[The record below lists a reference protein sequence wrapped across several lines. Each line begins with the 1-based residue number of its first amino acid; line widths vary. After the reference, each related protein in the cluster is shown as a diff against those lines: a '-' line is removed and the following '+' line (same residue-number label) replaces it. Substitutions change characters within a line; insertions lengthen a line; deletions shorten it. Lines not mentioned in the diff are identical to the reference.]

1 MRAALELAR
10 QAEAE
15 GEVPVG
21 AVVVR
26 DGEIIGRGFNAPISR
41 QDPSAHAEMMA
52 LRDAA
57 RHVGN
62 YRLVGCDL
70 YVTLEPCMMCAGAIM
85 HARIA
90 RLVFGARDPKTGACG
105 SVMDAFAEPRLNHHT
120 EVHGGTLAGE
130 CGLLLSNFFTL
141 RRAQKKAT

>member
-57 RHVGN
+57 RHHV
-62 YRLVGCDL
+62 
-70 YVTLEPCMMCAGAIM
+70 EI
-85 HARIA
+85 
-90 RLVFGARDPKTGACG
+90 
-105 SVMDAFAEPRLNHHT
+105 
-120 EVHGGTLAGE
+120 
-130 CGLLLSNFFTL
+130 
-141 RRAQKKAT
+141 RRARRGGGIGLSCTQCRTENRFPLFLELLQLRNLS